1 MKTMKQSLQEK
12 TYQLIKQRIQDEVY
26 KANEFIDEAAI
37 AKELGCSRTPVR
49 EALIKLSQHNFV
61 KIIPKRG
68 IQVVLC
74 DERSVNYLYEARTV
88 VEPAMVRLY
97 GSQIPKSE
105 LRTLYNTLL
114 IQEKSNSVEETAIT
128 LDEPHNIIRQYC
140 TNPYLNDSFDMVTEQ
155 LNRKKVAVGLVAVS
169 GVEHFEDR
177 NLQDHIEIVKRMMDG
192 QFEEAATLLKCHIE
206 FVHQSLQKY
215 WARK

>member
-1 MKTMKQSLQEK
+1 MKQSLQEK
-12 TYQLIKQRIQDEVY
+12 TYQLIKQRIQDEIY
-26 KANEFIDEAAI
+26 RANDFIDEGVI
-37 AKELGCSRTPVR
+37 ANELGCSRTPVR

-74 DERSVNYLYEARTV
+74 DERSVNYLYEARTIL
-88 VEPAMVRLY
+88 EPAMVRLY
-97 GSQIPKSE
+97 GSQIPKGE
-105 LRTLYNTLL
+105 LRALYNCLL
-114 IQEKSNSVEETAIT
+114 TQETSNSVEETAIT
-128 LDEPHNIIRQYC
+128 LDEPHNIIRKYC

-155 LNRKKVAVGLVAVS
+155 LNRKKVAVGLVAVF
-169 GVEHFEDR
+169 GTEHFEDR
-177 NLQDHIEIVKRMMDG
+177 NLQDHIEIVKRMLDG
-192 QFEEAATLLKCHIE
+192 QFEEAATLLKSHIE